1 MPLWR
6 VEEIPSTWPSESRML
21 LVTTQL
27 RKSYNITQITK
38 LLNQQQ
44 NEFDVSGYM
53 HSFWALF
60 TRVFFRL
67 EPGVQLFKCIHFY
80 HSYKSHI
87 YLNLIFLKIEIYQ
100 IKVVMMDRIVSRSNN
115 KD

>member
-44 NEFDVSGYM
+44 NEFDVSG
-53 HSFWALF
+53 
-60 TRVFFRL
+60 
-67 EPGVQLFKCIHFY
+67 
-80 HSYKSHI
+80 
-87 YLNLIFLKIEIYQ
+87 
-100 IKVVMMDRIVSRSNN
+100 
-115 KD
+115 